1 MPRVPR
7 SVLPDGLFHVATR
20 GVAKMA
26 IYLDDNDRRNFLGLL
41 ALAVQAFEWD
51 CLAFCLMTTH
61 YHLVLETSRQ
71 NLSDGIAD
79 AERRLR
85 TGVQREVRA
94 LGARVRRPLLVAAAG
109 RRRRARA
116 DLRVRDGEP
125 GARRSL
131 QRQLGLALE
140 RVPSRAR
147 LGHRLREHEREE
159 HDADQ
164 TVDREER

>member
-41 ALAVQAFEWD
+41 ALAVQAFEWE

-71 NLSDGIAD
+71 NLSDGMQMLNGDYAQGFNGKYERWGHVFGDRYWSRPLAD
-79 AERRLR
+79 GEELERIC
-85 TGVQREVRA
+85 GYVMANPVRA
-94 LGARVRRPLLVAAAG
+94 GLCSDSSDWPWSACRVELG
-109 RRRRARA
+109 
-116 DLRVRDGEP
+116 
-125 GARRSL
+125 
-131 QRQLGLALE
+131 
-140 RVPSRAR
+140 
-147 LGHRLREHEREE
+147 
-159 HDADQ
+159 
-164 TVDREER
+164 

>member
-41 ALAVQAFEWD
+41 ALAVQAFEWE

-71 NLSDGIAD
+71 NLSDGMQILNGDYAQGFNGKYERWGHVFGDRYWSRALAD
-79 AERRLR
+79 EEELERICEY
-85 TGVQREVRA
+85 VMENPVRA
-94 LGARVRRPLLVAAAG
+94 GLCRDSSDWPWSACRVELG
-109 RRRRARA
+109 
-116 DLRVRDGEP
+116 
-125 GARRSL
+125 
-131 QRQLGLALE
+131 
-140 RVPSRAR
+140 
-147 LGHRLREHEREE
+147 
-159 HDADQ
+159 
-164 TVDREER
+164 